1 MFQMSI
7 EPRARISPSFPH
19 PMALTEMRLPS
30 PADLALWREKVR
42 SATARTAM
50 RFAAEACKSSSRD
63 AFRPGFTT
71 ADWHLFASFC
81 VTTRLPAGFRVVMP
95 GSADRTLRFLVE
107 GSLSQACASVARDA
121 GRQPALL
128 LPGAIQGEDA
138 AFSTGLNE
146 LDVRA
151 LEDSLILELS
161 PARRKEL
168 MAACPAIACELL
180 RAAGEVMAARR
191 VLATN

>member
-1 MFQMSI
+1 MFQTSI
-7 EPRARISPSFPH
+7 EPRARISPSFHH
-19 PMALTEMRLPS
+19 PIAVPEMRLPS

-42 SATARTAM
+42 AATARTAM
-50 RFAAEACKSSSRD
+50 RFAAEAARSSSRD
-63 AFRPGFTT
+63 AFHPDFTT
-71 ADWHLFASFC
+71 ADWHLLASFC
-81 VTTRLPAGFRVVMP
+81 VTTRLPTGFRVVMP
-95 GSADRTLRFLVE
+95 GSTDRTLRFLVE
-107 GSLSQACASVARDA
+107 GSLSQACTSGARDA

-138 AFSTGLNE
+138 AFSNGPND

-168 MAACPAIACELL
+168 TTTCPAIAAELL
-180 RAAGEVMAARR
+180 RAIGEVMAARR
-191 VLATN
+191 ELATN

>member
-1 MFQMSI
+1 MFQTSI
-7 EPRARISPSFPH
+7 EPHARISPSFHH
-19 PMALTEMRLPS
+19 PMAFTEMRLPS
-30 PADLALWREKVR
+30 AADLALWREKVR

-50 RFAAEACKSSSRD
+50 RFAAEALQSSSRD
-63 AFRPGFTT
+63 AFRPDFTT
-71 ADWHLFASFC
+71 ADWHLLASFC

-95 GSADRTLRFLVE
+95 ASTDRTLRFLVE
-107 GSLSQACASVARDA
+107 GSLSQASASGARDG
-121 GRQPALL
+121 GRRPELL

-138 AFSTGLNE
+138 AFSTGPNE

-191 VLATN
+191 ALATN

>member
-1 MFQMSI
+1 MFQTSI
-7 EPRARISPSFPH
+7 EPRARISPPFHH
-19 PMALTEMRLPS
+19 PMTIPEMRLPS

-42 SATARTAM
+42 AATVRTAM
-50 RFAAEACKSSSRD
+50 RFAAEAGKSSSRD
-63 AFRPGFTT
+63 AFHPDFTT
-71 ADWHLFASFC
+71 ADWHLLAGFC

-95 GSADRTLRFLVE
+95 GSTDRTLRLLVE
-107 GSLSQACASVARDA
+107 GSLSQACTSGAREA
-121 GRQPALL
+121 RPALL

-138 AFSTGLNE
+138 AFSNGLNDR
-146 LDVRA
+146 DVRA

-168 MAACPAIACELL
+168 MAACPAIAAELL

-191 VLATN
+191 ELATN